1 MYSGIIYWDACIF
14 YEWLGKET
22 VSREK
27 SDGIKEVLD
36 VNDEG
41 KNTIIT
47 SVATHLEVLPKKLE
61 AKDAEAEAKYLSLFD
76 AEKFCEMQVS
86 TNVILL
92 AREIR
97 DYYHRPFVPG
107 KPGVKAIP
115 ATKDTPAVPGVK
127 EVKAIPAKM
136 MDLGDCI
143 HLATAIIEGASE
155 FHTRDNDSKGSKI
168 PLLSLYSF
176 SGQSK
181 VCGKYELEIKEP
193 IAIQGTLDVDSPKKT
208 N

>member
-1 MYSGIIYWDACIF
+1 MYNGTIYWDACIF
-14 YEWLGKET
+14 YEWLGKED

-27 SDGIKEVLD
+27 SGGIKEVLD

-41 KNTIIT
+41 KNTIVT
-47 SVATHLEVLPKKLE
+47 SVATHLEVLPQKLGT
-61 AKDAEAEAKYLSLFD
+61 KDIEAEAKYLSLFD
-76 AEKFCEMQVS
+76 AEKFCEIQIS

-97 DYYHRPFVPG
+97 DYYYRPPVAG
-107 KPGVKAIP
+107 KPGVKSIP
-115 ATKDTPAVPGVK
+115 ATKDKPAVAGVR
-127 EVKAIPAKM
+127 EIKAVSAKM

-143 HLATAIIEGASE
+143 HLATAIIERASE

-181 VCGKYELEIKEP
+181 VC
-193 IAIQGTLDVDSPKKT
+193 
-208 N
+208 